1 MSISLPTEHIQ
12 KFTRTYEVTAMYFG
26 PHTTP
31 AELLAFAPNFRP
43 AVWMPEARGWLIS
56 RGDTGV
62 MWVDPNQFEREFT
75 PTPEKRET
83 DEHPSTQGTQES
95 GRQVRPD
102 TETADEVHPDEASDD
117 AAPPARG
124 TGLGRVDRGENPAS
138 GSGHDRELD
147 DEEAWSLMAAINR
160 MVKALF

>member
-12 KFTRTYEVTAMYFG
+12 KFTRTYEVTAMFYG

-62 MWVDPNQFEREFT
+62 MWVDPDQFEREFT

-83 DEHPSTQGTQES
+83 DEHPSTQGTEES

-102 TETADEVHPDEASDD
+102 TEGADEVHPDEASDD
-117 AAPPARG
+117 AAPPRAALDWVESIAARTRPVGPG
-124 TGLGRVDRGENPAS
+124 TIANSMMKKRGR
-138 GSGHDRELD
+138 
-147 DEEAWSLMAAINR
+147 
-160 MVKALF
+160 